1 MRYIVKLIL
10 LHYIYNRERVNF
22 KSGSKKVTLS
32 EDYRSFYF
40 LATMNPSRQIQEIL
54 FQTIKIKFPANFS
67 FVHDLSELLNISYD
81 SAYRRI
87 RGEKELSLDELKS
100 ICLHYEISIDS
111 LFNYKSNHVI
121 FSSLALGEE
130 GFTFEN
136 WLQSLLEGIKRI
148 YNSQQKEI
156 IYAAKDLP
164 VFYYFEFP
172 EIAAFKIYFW
182 HKTLIPASEYQDRLI
197 SLEPPENL
205 YQIGHQLL
213 SYYIKIPTIEIWSEA
228 TIASILRQIEY
239 CFVSGFFARNEDVF
253 KLCDVLDSWLNHVQH
268 QAECGFQ
275 FRLGSPC
282 EGIENSYK
290 LFNNEV
296 LVSDNTILITTDG
309 QKTSYYTYNVINQL
323 ITTNQI
329 FCNQVDKTLRNLMQ
343 KSTMI
348 SGTSAKERYRFFNK
362 LHDGVKALRTRIE
375 RMD

>member
-1 MRYIVKLIL
+1 
-10 LHYIYNRERVNF
+10 
-22 KSGSKKVTLS
+22 
-32 EDYRSFYF
+32 
-40 LATMNPSRQIQEIL
+40 MNPIGSIQEIL
-54 FQTIKIKFPANFS
+54 FQDIKTKLPPNIS
-67 FVHDLSELLNISYD
+67 FVHDLSELLGISYD

-87 RGEKELSLDELKS
+87 RGEKELSLEELKS
-100 ICLHYEISIDS
+100 ICIHYNVSVDS
-111 LFNYKSNHVI
+111 LFNFKSNQVI
-121 FSSLALGEE
+121 SNSLALGED

-148 YNSQQKEI
+148 HSCQQREI

-164 VFYYFEFP
+164 VFYFFEFP

-182 HKTLIPASEYQDRLI
+182 HKTLIPASEYENKSI

-205 YQIGHQLL
+205 YTLGHQLL

-228 TIASILRQIEY
+228 TIASILKQIEY
-239 CFVSGFFARNEDVF
+239 CYVSGFFARNEDIF
-253 KLCDVLDSWLNHVQH
+253 RLCEVLESWLQHVQR

-282 EGIENSYK
+282 EGAENSYK

-296 LVSDNTILITTDG
+296 LVSDNTILVSMDG

-323 ITTNQI
+323 ITSNPV

-343 KSTMI
+343 KSTLI
-348 SGTSAKERYRFFNK
+348 SGTSAKERHRFFNK
-362 LHDGVKALRTRIE
+362 LHENVKALRTRIE

>member
-1 MRYIVKLIL
+1 
-10 LHYIYNRERVNF
+10 
-22 KSGSKKVTLS
+22 
-32 EDYRSFYF
+32 
-40 LATMNPSRQIQEIL
+40 MNPSSEIQEIL
-54 FQTIKIKFPANFS
+54 FHSIKSKLPANIS
-67 FVHDLSELLNISYD
+67 FVHDLSEVLGISYD

-87 RGEKELSLDELKS
+87 RGEKELSLAELKS
-100 ICLHYEISIDS
+100 ICLNYSVSIDA
-111 LFNYKSNHVI
+111 LFDFKSNHVI
-121 FSSLALGEE
+121 FNSLALGEE

-136 WLQSLLEGIKRI
+136 WLQSLLEGIKSV
-148 YNSQQKEI
+148 YNSQQREI

-182 HKTLIPASEYQDRLI
+182 HKTLIPISEYENKKI
-197 SLEPPENL
+197 TLEAPEHFFE
-205 YQIGHQLL
+205 IGHKML

-239 CFVSGFFARNEDVF
+239 CFVSGFFARTDDVF
-253 KLCDVLDSWLNHVQH
+253 RLCDVLDSWLNHVQH

-296 LVSDNTILITTDG
+296 LVSDNTILVTMDG
-309 QKTSYYTYNVINQL
+309 QKISYYTYNVVNQL
-323 ITTNQI
+323 ITTNPV

-348 SGTSAKERYRFFNK
+348 SGTSAKERCRFFNT
-362 LHDGVKALRTRIE
+362 LHVNVKDLRTRIE
-375 RMD
+375 RMV

>member
-1 MRYIVKLIL
+1 MIQI
-10 LHYIYNRERVNF
+10 
-22 KSGSKKVTLS
+22 GS
-32 EDYRSFYF
+32 
-40 LATMNPSRQIQEIL
+40 IQEIL
-54 FQTIKIKFPANFS
+54 FQTIKTKLPSNIS
-67 FVHDLSELLNISYD
+67 FVHDLSELLGISYD

-87 RGEKELSLDELKS
+87 RGEKELSLEELKS
-100 ICLHYEISIDS
+100 ICLHYNVSIDS
-111 LFNYKSNHVI
+111 LFNFKSNQVI
-121 FSSLALGEE
+121 FNSLALGED

-148 YNSQQKEI
+148 HSCQQREI

-164 VFYYFEFP
+164 VFYFFEFP

-182 HKTLIPASEYQDRLI
+182 HKTLIPASEYENQLI
-197 SLEPPENL
+197 SLEPPETL
-205 YQIGHQLL
+205 YTLGHQLL

-228 TIASILRQIEY
+228 TIASILKQIEY
-239 CFVSGFFARNEDVF
+239 CYVSGFFARIEDVF
-253 KLCDVLDSWLNHVQH
+253 RLCEVLESWLQHVQR

-296 LVSDNTILITTDG
+296 LVSDNTILVTMDG

-323 ITTNQI
+323 ITTNPV

-343 KSTMI
+343 KSSLI
-348 SGTSAKERYRFFNK
+348 SGTSAKERHRFFNK
-362 LHDGVKALRTRIE
+362 LHENVKALRTRIE

>member
-1 MRYIVKLIL
+1 
-10 LHYIYNRERVNF
+10 
-22 KSGSKKVTLS
+22 
-32 EDYRSFYF
+32 
-40 LATMNPSRQIQEIL
+40 MNPSSQIQEIL
-54 FQTIKIKFPANFS
+54 FQMIKSKLAPNIS
-67 FVHDLSELLNISYD
+67 FVHDLSELLGISYD

-87 RGEKELSLDELKS
+87 RGEKELSLAELKS
-100 ICLHYEISIDS
+100 ICHHYNVSVDA
-111 LFNYKSNHVI
+111 LFNFKSNHVI
-121 FSSLALGEE
+121 FNSLALGED

-136 WLQSLLEGIKRI
+136 WLQSLLTGIKQV
-148 YNSQQKEI
+148 YNSQQREI

-182 HKTLIPASEYQDRLI
+182 HKTLIPSSEYGGKLI
-197 SLEPPENL
+197 TLEAHER
-205 YQIGHQLL
+205 YYEIGQQML

-228 TIASILRQIEY
+228 TIASILHQIEY

-253 KLCDVLDSWLNHVQH
+253 RLCEVLESWLNHVQR

-296 LVSDNTILITTDG
+296 LVSDNTILVNMDG

-323 ITTNQI
+323 ITTNPV

-348 SGTSAKERYRFFNK
+348 SGTSAKERHRFFNK
-362 LHDGVKALRTRIE
+362 LHENVKALRTRIE
-375 RMD
+375 RID